1 MVIHFFI
8 KSCSLFHA
16 PIFPFKPSC
25 SLTVSGPTSVSS
37 TWKGEGSLAVECF
50 MLIATKIRHLWS
62 EVQNQQEEQSHV
74 PWKTQSHWE
83 DGKKQLLC
91 SKSRQLV
98 HSSSGSQHTSQGLC
112 DIWLTCFSFSSLF
125 LSHQEK
131 AVHAAPSCH
140 ANYSKGIM
148 TLTPFQC
155 WLGWEPIRQMGKT
168 WEILDCNFE
177 NWHLKSQKL
186 IFASSLDFHI
196 AFVW

>member
-1 MVIHFFI
+1 MKRGRVLTSGMLHAHFSI
-8 KSCSLFHA
+8 NTPPLVRSA
-16 PIFPFKPSC
+16 KP
-25 SLTVSGPTSVSS
+25 TRR
-37 TWKGEGSLAVECF
+37 
-50 MLIATKIRHLWS
+50 TKPCAL
-62 EVQNQQEEQSHV
+62 ENTKPV
-74 PWKTQSHWE
+74 E

-148 TLTPFQC
+148 TLTPFQG

-168 WEILDCNFE
+168 WERLDCNFE

-186 IFASSLDFHI
+186 TFASCLGV
-196 AFVW
+196 A